1 MSFGARPPRGYIAA
15 TFATFCTVIMS
26 APPAFAALMA
36 SGSEQHS
43 TPAIDSPQQ
52 SGLTREISQFRSLI
66 TLIQAALTQDQQG
79 VPTALQ
85 SAGLVVAEMGMS
97 SAGSSPVMDSKAT
110 PMAAGCCAGMMGQM
124 GAAAPAP
131 AAAMPSALPGFP
143 GASHLYHVGTTGFFL
158 DYSAALKL
166 TTNQQAALNAIKEKS
181 IASQASAQRQI
192 DQAEQELWIL
202 TSSDQPDSMA
212 LETKVR
218 EIEVLKGEQRL
229 AFIRAVGEAAR
240 MLTDDQRAAL
250 LGIAPAAAQSIAPQG
265 PSGAVNSPTGA
276 GATDPKPRMPAT
288 ADDSMDNMDSGE
300 APKPMGPGGMGD
312 M

>member
-1 MSFGARPPRGYIAA
+1 MSFGVRPPRGYIAA
-15 TFATFCTVIMS
+15 TIATFCTVMIS
-26 APPAFAALMA
+26 APPTFAAPMA

-52 SGLTREISQFRSLI
+52 SGLTREISQFRSRI
-66 TLIQAALTQDQQG
+66 TLIQAALTQDQPG

-85 SAGLVVAEMGMS
+85 SGGLVVAEMGMS
-97 SAGSSPVMDSKAT
+97 GAGSSPVMDSKAM

-124 GAAAPAP
+124 GAAQP

-143 GASHLYHVGTTGFFL
+143 GASHLYHVGATGFFL

-202 TSSDQPDSMA
+202 TSSDQPDSLA
-212 LETKVR
+212 LEAKVR
-218 EIEVLKGEQRL
+218 EIENLQGEQRI

-250 LGIAPAAAQSIAPQG
+250 LGTAPVATEALAPQG
-265 PSGAVNSPTGA
+265 PTGAVNSPTGA
-276 GATDPKPRMPAT
+276 GATDPKPQMPAT
-288 ADDSMDNMDSGE
+288 ALDSMDNMDTGE
-300 APKPMGPGGMGD
+300 TQKPMGPGGMGD

>member
-1 MSFGARPPRGYIAA
+1 
-15 TFATFCTVIMS
+15 
-26 APPAFAALMA
+26 MA

-52 SGLTREISQFRSLI
+52 SGLTREISQFRSRI
-66 TLIQAALTQDQQG
+66 TLIQAALTQDQPG

-85 SAGLVVAEMGMS
+85 SGGLVVAEMGMS
-97 SAGSSPVMDSKAT
+97 GAGSSSIMGSKAM

-124 GAAAPAP
+124 GAAQP

-143 GASHLYHVGTTGFFL
+143 GASHLYHVGATGFFL

-202 TSSDQPDSMA
+202 TSSDQPDSLA
-212 LETKVR
+212 LEAKVR
-218 EIEVLKGEQRL
+218 EIENLQGEQRI

-250 LGIAPAAAQSIAPQG
+250 LGTAPVATEALAPQG
-265 PSGAVNSPTGA
+265 PTGAVNSPTGA
-276 GATDPKPRMPAT
+276 GATDPKPQMPAT
-288 ADDSMDNMDSGE
+288 ALDSMDNMDSGE
-300 APKPMGPGGMGD
+300 AQKPMGPGGMGD